1 VTLGSH
7 SGAYLLLR
15 LEADRRLKLLLCAV
29 SAFSASRRLK
39 NGAPDVYRRDAENAE
54 IAQRV
59 SSEECEV
66 YRADVMNVNL

>member
-1 VTLGSH
+1 MHLH

-59 SSEECEV
+59 SKKE
-66 YRADVMNVNL
+66 